1 MKKELDSCDIFF
13 TLAVKES
20 IMHFSLKQ
28 RLSLLPPAC
37 GIPVGLLLAL
47 LVGWLPLAGL
57 TPAGQKT
64 LALFIFIF
72 ILFLT
77 EALPLAVTSLLVV
90 PLAALLHL
98 APLKELLQP
107 FASPLVFLLLGGFI
121 LAAAIL
127 QSGLAKRLTFL
138 VLVRIGA
145 TARRITLGIVLANV
159 LLAFLI
165 PSTTAR
171 AAILLPPCLSIIELF
186 RDRPC
191 RKFAANLL
199 LTLSTT
205 CSTISAG
212 ILTGT
217 VSNPVINEFLT
228 RQGLPAFSYL
238 EWLKLGFFPSLL
250 LTLGSWA
257 LIQKYYPPESSQIPG
272 GQQYLLQE
280 LEKMG
285 PMDRR
290 QKKVLLVFLLA
301 IFFWMTGEFFQ
312 IDATVTCLA
321 GALLLLLPGVDGLS
335 WKEASSHI
343 NYDILLI
350 AGGGISLGNLLME
363 NGTAAWLANRAF
375 SCFSLQEA
383 SPLLFL
389 AVILLLC
396 QFLHFIFVGTT
407 TMATILIPVV
417 LALSLRAG
425 FPAGLAALEACMI
438 ISGGPVLMFYCT
450 TPGIL
455 VHGTGKL
462 PADAFLRTGIP
473 ISFLACLIYFL
484 WGLWIL

>member
-1 MKKELDSCDIFF
+1 
-13 TLAVKES
+13 
-20 IMHFSLKQ
+20 MHLSLKQ
-28 RLSLLPPAC
+28 RFSLSPRNC
-37 GIPVGLLLAL
+37 G
-47 LVGWLPLAGL
+47 LPLALFLALAAGCLPLDGL
-57 TPAGQKT
+57 TPAGQET
-64 LALFIFIF
+64 LALFLFIF
-72 ILFLT
+72 VLFLT
-77 EALPLAVTSLLVV
+77 EALPLAVTTLLVIPLASLLQ
-90 PLAALLHL
+90 L
-98 APLKELLQP
+98 APLKTLLQP
-107 FASPLVFLLLGGFI
+107 FASPVLFLLLGGFL
-121 LAAAIL
+121 LAGAIL
-127 QSGLAKRLTFL
+127 QSGLARRLTFL
-138 VLVRIGA
+138 VLLRIGA

-199 LTLSTT
+199 LTLTTT

-217 VSNPVINEFLT
+217 ITNPVVNEFLNQ
-228 RQGLPAFSYL
+228 QGMPSYSYL
-238 EWLKLGFFPSLL
+238 EWLELGFLPALL
-250 LTLGSWA
+250 LTFGSWA
-257 LIQKYYPPESSQIPG
+257 LIQKLYPPESSLIPG
-272 GQQYLLQE
+272 GKQYLRQE

-301 IFFWMTGEFFQ
+301 IFFWMTGDLFQ
-312 IDATVTCLA
+312 IDATTTCLA
-321 GALLLLLPGVDGLS
+321 SALLLLLPGVGGLT

-343 NYDILLI
+343 NYDILLV

-363 NGTAAWLANRAF
+363 NGTAAWLANQAF
-375 SCFSLQEA
+375 ACFSLQQA

-389 AVILLLC
+389 TAVLLLC
-396 QFLHFIFVGTT
+396 QFLHIFFVGTT
-407 TMATILIPVV
+407 VMCTTLIPIV

-425 FPAGLAALEACMI
+425 FPARLAAYEAGMI

-450 TPGIL
+450 TPSIL

-473 ISFLACLIYFL
+473 ISLLACLIYIL
-484 WGLWIL
+484 WGLWLF

>member
-272 GQQYLLQE
+272 GKEFLLQE

-301 IFFWMTGEFFQ
+301 IFFWMTGEFFH
-312 IDATVTCLA
+312 
-321 GALLLLLPGVDGLS
+321 
-335 WKEASSHI
+335 SHI

-363 NGTAAWLANRAF
+363 NGTAAWLASRAF

>member
-1 MKKELDSCDIFF
+1 M
-13 TLAVKES
+13 
-20 IMHFSLKQ
+20 
-28 RLSLLPPAC
+28 
-37 GIPVGLLLAL
+37 
-47 LVGWLPLAGL
+47 
-57 TPAGQKT
+57 
-64 LALFIFIF
+64 
-72 ILFLT
+72 
-77 EALPLAVTSLLVV
+77 
-90 PLAALLHL
+90 
-98 APLKELLQP
+98 
-107 FASPLVFLLLGGFI
+107 
-121 LAAAIL
+121 
-127 QSGLAKRLTFL
+127 
-138 VLVRIGA
+138 
-145 TARRITLGIVLANV
+145 
-159 LLAFLI
+159 
-165 PSTTAR
+165 
-171 AAILLPPCLSIIELF
+171 
-186 RDRPC
+186 
-191 RKFAANLL
+191 
-199 LTLSTT
+199 
-205 CSTISAG
+205 
-212 ILTGT
+212 
-217 VSNPVINEFLT
+217 INEFLT

-272 GQQYLLQE
+272 GKQYLLQE

>member
-1 MKKELDSCDIFF
+1 
-13 TLAVKES
+13 
-20 IMHFSLKQ
+20 MHLSLKQ
-28 RLSLLPPAC
+28 HFFLNPRIY
-37 GIPVGLLLAL
+37 GIPLGLLLAL
-47 LVGWLPLAGL
+47 TAGFLPLDGL

-64 LALFIFIF
+64 LALFLFIF

-77 EALPLAVTSLLVV
+77 EALPLAVTTLLVIPLASLLR
-90 PLAALLHL
+90 LAS
-98 APLKELLQP
+98 LKDLLQP
-107 FASPLVFLLLGGFI
+107 FGSSVVFLLLGGFI
-121 LAAAIL
+121 LAGAIL

-138 VLVRIGA
+138 VLLRIGA
-145 TARRITLGIVLANV
+145 TTRRITLGIVLANV
-159 LLAFLI
+159 MLAFLI

-171 AAILLPPCLSIIELF
+171 AAILLPPCLSLIELF
-186 RDRPC
+186 QDQPC

-199 LTLSTT
+199 LTLTTT

-217 VSNPVINEFLT
+217 ITNPVVNEFLE
-228 RQGLPAFSYL
+228 QQDLPAFSYL
-238 EWLKLGFFPSLL
+238 EWLQLGFFPALL

-257 LIQKYYPPESSQIPG
+257 LIQACYPPESPLVPG
-272 GQQYLLQE
+272 GKQYLRTE

-301 IFFWMTGEFFQ
+301 IFFWMTGDFFQ
-312 IDATVTCLA
+312 IDAATTCLA
-321 GALLLLLPGVDGLS
+321 SALLLLLPGVDGLS
-335 WKEASSHI
+335 WKEAASHI
-343 NYDILLI
+343 NYDILLV

-375 SCFSLQEA
+375 ACFSLQEA

-389 AVILLLC
+389 TVILLLC
-396 QFLHFIFVGTT
+396 QFLHVFFVGTT
-407 TMATILIPVV
+407 VMGTTLIPIV
-417 LALSLRAG
+417 LALSSRAG
-425 FPAGLAALEACMI
+425 FPPRLAALEAGMI

-450 TPGIL
+450 TPSIL

-473 ISFLACLIYFL
+473 ISFLACLVYLL
-484 WGLWIL
+484 WGLWLL